1 MLRELFHASTAAV
14 TGVIAN
20 VWSDTMNWLAD
31 SYASAPA
38 LMLVMV
44 AIVVLPSLA
53 VGGLILRRQ
62 QRSPDA
68 TVMVS
73 RPSRR
78 NAAKPRA
85 VTVRTGLAS
94 WPTQAWIE
102 YDGRQYAIDR
112 TLVRIGREADNDICL
127 PQQTVH
133 RYHAAARRT
142 SDGTV
147 LITDLSGQEG
157 NGIFVNGT
165 RISEARLKPGDE
177 IAVGE
182 AKLKFASKPA

>member
-1 MLRELFHASTAAV
+1 MLRDLLYASTAAA
-14 TGVIAN
+14 TGVVAN
-20 VWSDTMNWLAD
+20 VWSDFMNWLAD

-53 VGGLILRRQ
+53 LAGIVLRRQ
-62 QRSPDA
+62 HRSPDA
-68 TVMVS
+68 TIVIS

-78 NAAKPRA
+78 GDAKPRA

-94 WPTQAWIE
+94 WPTQAWLE
-102 YDGRQYAIDR
+102 HGDKHYAIDR

-127 PQQTVH
+127 QEKTVH

-142 SDGTV
+142 SDGSV

-157 NGIFVNGT
+157 NGIFVNGA
-165 RISEARLKPGDE
+165 RVSEARLKPGDA

-182 AKLKFASKPA
+182 AKLKFAAKPA